1 MENRSGPKAT
11 TISDSTEYAT
21 APLSAVAAAALE
33 RLERAF
39 APSTHDT
46 RVLSRFP
53 AGAPRGSW
61 PAEEFAAARRTEGQ
75 TVTVVMDI
83 TADEFVV
90 KAVA

>member
-1 MENRSGPKAT
+1 MNRIAQAPSST
-11 TISDSTEYAT
+11 TPDSTEYAT
-21 APLSAVAAAALE
+21 EPLSAVAAAALE

-39 APSTHDT
+39 APSTPDT
-46 RVLSRFP
+46 HVLGRFP

-75 TVTVVMDI
+75 TVAVVMDL